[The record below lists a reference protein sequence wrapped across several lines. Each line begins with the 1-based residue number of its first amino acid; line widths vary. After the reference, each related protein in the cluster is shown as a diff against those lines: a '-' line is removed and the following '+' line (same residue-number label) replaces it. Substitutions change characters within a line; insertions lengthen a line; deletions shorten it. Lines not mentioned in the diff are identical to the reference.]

1 MFQKFFFTEG
11 LGYKKRQIFT
21 KFSKKI
27 FKKFERFVIII
38 WGKYGFFSK
47 IRPKNGQ
54 NFLIFAKIWPENGE
68 KCEIFCLKS
77 IKNYQKIKEFNL
89 GKK

>member
-1 MFQKFFFTEG
+1 MD
-11 LGYKKRQIFT
+11 
-21 KFSKKI
+21 
-27 FKKFERFVIII
+27 
-38 WGKYGFFSK
+38 FFSK

-54 NFLIFAKIWPENGE
+54 NFLIFAKIWRKNG
-68 KCEIFCLKS
+68 KNCEIFCLKS